1 MGERRKT
8 LNIWLK
14 RTRDRDGVEGTRLE
28 ATDKK
33 ISEAKDSPFEDRPV
47 LGQGHRRKCSQKKIM
62 FLKTFFSRVLKKTK
76 SKNLQKTSFSTK
88 NDLQNFKD
96 SKNTALLESRTGQF
110 SRTWSFEAK
119 DFKMCPRGLHL
130 CKRNVSVAL
139 KNSWKLKTKCT
150 LQNIV
155 IRSFHRVT
163 LR

>member
-1 MGERRKT
+1 MFSKKQ
-8 LNIWLK
+8 NQ
-14 RTRDRDGVEGTRLE
+14 
-28 ATDKK
+28 K
-33 ISEAKDSPFEDRPV
+33 ISK
-47 LGQGHRRKCSQKKIM
+47 
-62 FLKTFFSRVLKKTK
+62 
-76 SKNLQKTSFSTK
+76 KTSFSTK

-96 SKNTALLESRTGQF
+96 SKNTAVLELKTGQF

-130 CKRNVSVAL
+130 CKRNVSVEL
-139 KNSWKLKTKCT
+139 KNTWKLKTKCT